1 MFTRPEAKQQASKNR
16 RYEAPRSCS
25 CQPIEIETRSF
36 GSCLLHHGRGSKYF
50 VMKIR
55 PVPSRRARTRFAI
68 RHRHLKGGGRRFIHR
83 PLYARK
89 SPEQHGD
96 GENPKREAKRGGL
109 PGGVKIR
116 DIVSSLFPRHFL
128 AVVFKIPKSL

>member
-55 PVPSRRARTRFAI
+55 PVPSRWARTRFAI
-68 RHRHLKGGGRRFIHR
+68 RHRHLKGGGRRFIYR
-83 PLYARK
+83 QRYARA
-89 SPEQHGD
+89 SPKQHRD
-96 GENPKREAKRGGL
+96 GRNLKGEPSLGLL
-109 PGGVKIR
+109 PGAEE
-116 DIVSSLFPRHFL
+116 LAHF
-128 AVVFKIPKSL
+128 VWV